1 MKNIRNNLFKFAT
14 KETSQDSFFSWV
26 INWFNYKDKLEYNNF
41 SKEFLLNI
49 LPNGLLNKIED
60 IDTIKI
66 IRQFFDIDILLV
78 LNMKDGKQY
87 FLIIENKTISELGKQ
102 QLDTIIY
109 YTKLVYNYKYN
120 KDKFSRFEIDTNEDD
135 SIEKRIYCVLIK
147 TGIKYLENY
156 DDENNI
162 KDSLVRLNKS
172 SDEYSYYNE
181 CKNYIENS
189 KNDFWNNHIK
199 FINTADKLER
209 LVNVLKKHKH
219 IDSLIEDYYDSLVFN
234 LENDSILS
242 NKENSIDF
250 IIKNGI
256 LEEDKTH
263 FRTNYLCLMCFN
275 HLRKEEL
282 KDIDTRRNGINLDNL
297 DVTFDNVSD
306 RNVIK
311 VLTLDFNKGNDFEN
325 SFILDD
331 IWREQ
336 QEKESTDNIRYVYLF
351 TKENDY
357 FNDTYY
363 TFRGLFKFLKRVN
376 DIKYWKKCKVS
387 ENGKVSIKKQD
398 VEKYIKTEEDLSN
411 WNE

>member
-1 MKNIRNNLFKFAT
+1 M
-14 KETSQDSFFSWV
+14 
-26 INWFNYKDKLEYNNF
+26 
-41 SKEFLLNI
+41 
-49 LPNGLLNKIED
+49 
-60 IDTIKI
+60 
-66 IRQFFDIDILLV
+66 
-78 LNMKDGKQY
+78 
-87 FLIIENKTISELGKQ
+87 
-102 QLDTIIY
+102 
-109 YTKLVYNYKYN
+109 
-120 KDKFSRFEIDTNEDD
+120 
-135 SIEKRIYCVLIK
+135 
-147 TGIKYLENY
+147 
-156 DDENNI
+156 
-162 KDSLVRLNKS
+162 
-172 SDEYSYYNE
+172 
-181 CKNYIENS
+181 
-189 KNDFWNNHIK
+189 
-199 FINTADKLER
+199 
-209 LVNVLKKHKH
+209 
-219 IDSLIEDYYDSLVFN
+219 
-234 LENDSILS
+234 S

-256 LEEDKTH
+256 LEENKTH